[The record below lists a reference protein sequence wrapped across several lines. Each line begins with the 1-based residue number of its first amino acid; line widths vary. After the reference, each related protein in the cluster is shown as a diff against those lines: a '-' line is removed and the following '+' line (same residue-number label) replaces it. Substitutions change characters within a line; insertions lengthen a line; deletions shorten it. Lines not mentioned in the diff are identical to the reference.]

1 MISLRKVTFEDW
13 PLLLEWRND
22 EATRNN
28 SHTTALVAE
37 ESHKNWL
44 KHALEDTGKQLYIA
58 EEDGIPVGT
67 VRADFDEI
75 LNDYLLSWTTAPD
88 ARGKGTGK
96 RMVKALTDLL
106 NTRIRAEIKSGNT
119 ASVKIAE
126 FAGLTFNKEENGVL
140 YFSNY

>member
-1 MISLRKVTFEDW
+1 MLSLRKVTFEDW

-22 EATRNN
+22 EETRNN

-44 KHALEDTGKQLYIA
+44 KHALGDSGKQLYIA

-67 VRADFDEI
+67 VRADFDEA
-75 LNDYLLSWTTAPD
+75 LNDYLLSWTTSPD

-96 RMVKALTDLL
+96 RMVKTLVDLL

-126 FAGLTFNKEENGVL
+126 FAGLTLKKEDHRVL

>member
-1 MISLRKVTFEDW
+1 MLSLRKVTFEDW

-22 EATRNN
+22 EETRNN

-44 KHALEDTGKQLYIA
+44 KHALEDSSKQLYIA

-67 VRADFDEI
+67 VRADFDEA
-75 LNDYLLSWTTAPD
+75 LNDYLLSWTTSPD

-96 RMVKALTDLL
+96 RMVKTLVDLL

-126 FAGLTFNKEENGVL
+126 FAGLTLKKEDHRVL

>member
-1 MISLRKVTFEDW
+1 MLSLRKVTFEDW

-22 EATRNN
+22 EETRNN

-44 KHALEDTGKQLYIA
+44 KHALEDSGKQLYIA
-58 EEDGIPVGT
+58 EEDEIPVGT
-67 VRADFDEI
+67 VRADFDEA
-75 LNDYLLSWTTAPD
+75 LNDYLLSWTTSPD

-96 RMVKALTDLL
+96 RMVKTLVDLL

-126 FAGLTFNKEENGVL
+126 FAGLTLKKEDNRVL

>member
-13 PLLLEWRND
+13 SLLLAWRND
-22 EATRNN
+22 EMTRFN
-28 SHTTALVAE
+28 SHTTVLVAE

-44 KHALEDTGKQLYIA
+44 KRALENSGQQLYIA

-67 VRADFDEI
+67 VRADFDEV
-75 LNDYLLSWTTAPD
+75 LNDYLLSWTTAPE

-126 FAGLTFNKEENGVL
+126 FAGLIFKKEENGVL